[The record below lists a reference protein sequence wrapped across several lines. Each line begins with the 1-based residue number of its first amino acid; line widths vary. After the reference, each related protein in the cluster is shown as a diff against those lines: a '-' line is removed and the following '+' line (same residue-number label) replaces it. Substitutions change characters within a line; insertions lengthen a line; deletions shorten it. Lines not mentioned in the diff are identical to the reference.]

1 MNTTKSGSSVK
12 WVLCGF
18 MLALCLAGIGAGTV
32 EAAGD
37 KPPALKASKPSCS
50 KACKNIKVTQ
60 GDGTTVQCGGA
71 AQGGPSGCMCKC
83 GDTVVSTTPK

>member
-12 WVLCGF
+12 RVLCGF

-32 EAAGD
+32 EAAGE
-37 KPPALKASKPSCS
+37 KPLTKSSKPSCS

-71 AQGGPSGCMCKC
+71 AQGGPAGCMCKC
-83 GDTVVSTTPK
+83 GDVVVSTTPK

>member
-37 KPPALKASKPSCS
+37 KLLTVKAPKSSCS
-50 KACKNIKVTQ
+50 KACRNIKVTQ

-71 AQGGPSGCMCKC
+71 AQGGPAGCMCKC
-83 GDTVVSTTPK
+83 GDAVVSTTPK

>member
-12 WVLCGF
+12 RVLCGF

-37 KPPALKASKPSCS
+37 KRPALKAPKPSCS
-50 KACKNIKVTQ
+50 KACGRIKVTQ
-60 GDGTTVQCGGA
+60 EDGTTVQCGGA
-71 AQGGPSGCMCKC
+71 AQGGPSGCLCKC
-83 GDTVVSTTPK
+83 GDAVVATTPK

>member
-12 WVLCGF
+12 RVLCGL
-18 MLALCLAGIGAGTV
+18 MLALCLAGLSTGTV

-37 KPPALKASKPSCS
+37 KSSSLKAKPSCS

-60 GDGTTVQCGGA
+60 SDGSTVQCGGA
-71 AQGGPSGCMCKC
+71 AQGGPAGCMCKC
-83 GDTVVSTTPK
+83 GDTVVATTPK

>member
-12 WVLCGF
+12 RVLCGF
-18 MLALCLAGIGAGTV
+18 MLALCFAGIGVGTV
-32 EAAGD
+32 EAAGE
-37 KPPALKASKPSCS
+37 KPLTKSSKPSCS

-71 AQGGPSGCMCKC
+71 AQGGPAGCMCKC
-83 GDTVVSTTPK
+83 GDTVISTTPK

>member
-1 MNTTKSGSSVK
+1 MITTKSGSSVK
-12 WVLCGF
+12 RVLCGF

-37 KPPALKASKPSCS
+37 KPLTKSSKPSCS

-60 GDGTTVQCGGA
+60 GDGSTVQCGSP
-71 AQGGPSGCMCKC
+71 AQGGPAGCMCKC
-83 GDTVVSTTPK
+83 GDSVVSTTPK